1 MLNILK
7 SKLNTK
13 QVKIL
18 EKKGDFVAATRHYPP
33 ANQEWFNSVYTYYKN
48 NIKLL
53 PVADNVIINLIRG
66 YFNMYS
72 NFLENKNKA
81 RDMRDWKRKL
91 SGRKFWVSKPE
102 LKHTNDKVIINLYI
116 YNRQKTFFLRKIREL
131 LSYKLFNYIKKSIK
145 VNSNEFL
152 KDFRKSTVKLL
163 NIINIKDDKFLKNLE
178 KVYLNN
184 LIKRALR
191 KEIFIMHFMQSLF
204 LNRFK
209 FTSLYV
215 EPLKLLLSKV
225 YNNKKIVLNLVK
237 LKTYFLNSDIL
248 TQIITT
254 KTRNRKNRILRV
266 LKAAIVNVKTPVLH
280 KKLII
285 RERTQFIALQNTLLD
300 NSTENLGNNLLKSSF
315 SRVSQEKDIL
325 NNIINKNYKSSTRL
339 DVLNSVKN
347 KTVSGIRLEASGR
360 LTKRIIAARAVFK
373 LKYVGTTKNVDS
385 SYKGISSVILRGN
398 TKSNTQL
405 TFLKSKTRIGSFGMK
420 GWLSSI

>member
-7 SKLNTK
+7 KKLNTK
-13 QVKIL
+13 QVNIL
-18 EKKGDFVAATRHYPP
+18 EKKGDFIAATRHYPP
-33 ANQEWFNSVYTYYKN
+33 ANKEWFNSVYSYHKN
-48 NIKLL
+48 NLKLL

-72 NFLENKNKA
+72 RFLEIKNKA
-81 RDMRDWKRKL
+81 RRLRKWKRRL

-116 YNRQKTFFLRKIREL
+116 YNRQKKFFLSKIRKL
-131 LSYKLFNYIKKSIK
+131 LSYKLFNYIKTSMKI
-145 VNSNEFL
+145 NSNEFIR
-152 KDFRKSTVKLL
+152 DFRKSTLNLL
-163 NIINIKDDKFLKNLE
+163 NIVNVKDDKFLKNLE

-184 LIKRALR
+184 LIKRALK

-209 FTSLYV
+209 FTSLYI
-215 EPLKLLLSKV
+215 EPLKLLLSKI
-225 YNNKKIVLNLVK
+225 YNKKIVLNLVK

-248 TQIITT
+248 TQIITS
-254 KTRNRKNRILRV
+254 KTSNRKNRVLKV
-266 LKAAIVNVKTPVLH
+266 LKASIVNVKTPVLH

-285 RERTQFIALQNTLLD
+285 REPTKFIAIQNTLID
-300 NSTENLGNNLLKSSF
+300 NSTESLYNNPSETSSNKIK
-315 SRVSQEKDIL
+315 EEDIL
-325 NNIINKNYKSSTRL
+325 NNIINKNYKNSTRL

-373 LKYVGTTKNVDS
+373 LKYVGTIKNVDS
-385 SYKGISSVILRGN
+385 SYRGISSVILRGN

-420 GWLSSI
+420 GWISSI